1 MIIMIEDTPLVTTM
15 AIRQEEIIR
24 VGVVEVDII
33 PEVATSITNLITSLI
48 MMDPEEDTMIETKEA
63 IRKKRNFQII

>member
-33 PEVATSITNLITSLI
+33 LEVATSITNLITSLI